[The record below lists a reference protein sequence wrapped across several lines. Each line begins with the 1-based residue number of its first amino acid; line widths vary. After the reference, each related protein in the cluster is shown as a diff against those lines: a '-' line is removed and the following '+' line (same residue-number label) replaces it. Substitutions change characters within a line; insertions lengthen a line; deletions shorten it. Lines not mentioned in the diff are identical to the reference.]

1 MLARFQMASAP
12 QHTSIDVIASALEPM
27 MPAVSRMS
35 SPDGAVTMMLSDIA
49 DAESLAAELG
59 PDAWE
64 RLLRDHHAL
73 VDQLVGHHDGQVVK
87 FENDGFLASFN
98 SAHGGLYAA
107 VELQRTFSGQAA
119 GGRDLALRIGMHSGY
134 MIGGSEQLM
143 GRNAVLAARIAA
155 MAEAGR
161 ILVSS
166 TMKEYTETDP
176 SFEFELLGE
185 FRFKGLLGDHT
196 VFTVAWHA

>member
-1 MLARFQMASAP
+1 MLARFHMASAP

-59 PDAWE
+59 PEAWE

-73 VDQLVGHHDGQVVK
+73 VEQLVGHHDGQVVK

-98 SAHGGLYAA
+98 SAHGGLHAA
-107 VELQRTFSGQAA
+107 VELQRTFEAA
-119 GGRDLALRIGMHSGY
+119 PEHIGDGRFSAEPTVTLRAIGHIYAGWALSQDFYRETLHITALGAPDLETYLRTDWEASFT
-134 MIGGSEQLM
+134 
-143 GRNAVLAARIAA
+143 RRRAAI
-155 MAEAGR
+155 
-161 ILVSS
+161 
-166 TMKEYTETDP
+166 
-176 SFEFELLGE
+176 
-185 FRFKGLLGDHT
+185 
-196 VFTVAWHA
+196 

>member
-107 VELQRTFSGQAA
+107 RGAPADLLRP
-119 GGRDLALRIGMHSGY
+119 GGRRPAISRC
-134 MIGGSEQLM
+134 GSACT
-143 GRNAVLAARIAA
+143 RA
-155 MAEAGR
+155 
-161 ILVSS
+161 
-166 TMKEYTETDP
+166 T
-176 SFEFELLGE
+176 
-185 FRFKGLLGDHT
+185 
-196 VFTVAWHA
+196 